1 MDGAH
6 NNRHYKAGDTVTLEL
21 VLHHRANLREVRVV
35 FEHTHDK
42 SVAPLIAR
50 GRPRPISERDADSSI
65 RSSLQIEIVIPRAL
79 TPGVYELTRI
89 SYETA
94 GRQLGHLPV
103 GDERDGVARMTFEV
117 VDEPSDTPSVVN
129 IAFGMTDQHECEEA
143 TR

>member
-6 NNRHYKAGDTVTLEL
+6 NNRRYQAGDTVKLEL
-21 VLHHRANLREVRVV
+21 VLHHGANLKEVRVI
-35 FEHTHDK
+35 FEHTHDR

-50 GRPRPISERDADSSI
+50 GRPHPISERGSDGSI
-65 RSSLQIEIVIPRAL
+65 QSRLQAEIVIPRAL

-103 GDERDGVARMTFEV
+103 GDHLEGVARMTFELV
-117 VDEPSDTPSVVN
+117 S
-129 IAFGMTDQHECEEA
+129 
-143 TR
+143 